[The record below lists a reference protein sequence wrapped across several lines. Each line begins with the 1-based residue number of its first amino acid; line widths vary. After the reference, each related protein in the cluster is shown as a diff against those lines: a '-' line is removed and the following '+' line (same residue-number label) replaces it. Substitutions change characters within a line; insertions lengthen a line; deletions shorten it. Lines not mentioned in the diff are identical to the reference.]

1 MGLWQKFKDWW
12 YKYTYFN
19 RAIQNGDLEGFKK
32 LIDRYKLGKRLT
44 ASGRGLYFCQKALE
58 AKKTDIAR
66 YVMNLIS
73 TNKKLK
79 VDDLNEILTH
89 ATYHNNLEIAK
100 DVFAQGPLPL
110 DIDFLKWL
118 IYEAI
123 KHKSSDVALLL
134 LDKSIKIL
142 KAKHIKYLFR
152 QAAYYNDLEVIEDL
166 LKRGA
171 IDLEQ
176 NKHFITWLICQAIK
190 KGNSTMAMLLLKSE
204 VEIPA
209 LNQKDILSYAVM
221 QNDLMAAENILNRQN
236 KILFESE
243 NWILGGLVEHAIIK
257 HQPQMALLILASGA
271 AINPSPNNRS
281 LIGLAYDQ
289 NRFDVMAKIIDQ
301 GVLIK
306 DKSVW
311 SGYIAPDREKI
322 REAIENDNTLNPEKK
337 LEALFKIRKGLI
349 EWHVA
354 ENNLFAEPILRQAL
368 KIADSLKRLQTLIEL
383 KDIKFTAKQRSLY
396 QEELIK
402 AAQESDN
409 NADKWHQLFELNR
422 STILDNTSEV
432 KKLLYQMTMKHR
444 WTKKE
449 LSGFLQKLSEIYI
462 EGDEQMENIEIFIE
476 ERLSVSQKK
485 AKKLS

>member
-19 RAIQNGDLEGFKK
+19 NAIQNGDLEGFKK
-32 LIDRYKLGKRLT
+32 LIDHYKLGQGLT
-44 ASGRGLYFCQKALE
+44 ASRRGLYFCQKALE

-66 YVMNLIS
+66 YVMNLAG

-100 DVFAQGPLPL
+100 DVFTQGPFPS
-110 DIDFLKWL
+110 DIDFFKWL

-142 KAKHIKYLFR
+142 KAKHIKYLVR
-152 QAAYYNDLEVIEDL
+152 KAAYYNDLEVIEDL

-209 LNQKDILSYAVM
+209 QNQKDILSYAVM
-221 QNDLMAAENILNRQN
+221 KNDLMAAENILNRQN
-236 KILFESE
+236 KILFETE
-243 NWILGGLVEHAIIK
+243 NWVLGGLVEYAIIN
-257 HQPQMALLILASGA
+257 HHPQMALLILVSGA

-289 NRFDVMAKIIDQ
+289 KRFDVMAKIIDKD
-301 GVLIK
+301 VLIH

-311 SGYIAPDREKI
+311 NSYVAPDREKV
-322 REAIENDNTLNPEKK
+322 REAIENDNTLNPKQK
-337 LEALFKIRKGLI
+337 VEALFKIRKGLM
-349 EWHVA
+349 EWHIA
-354 ENNLFAEPILRQAL
+354 ENKLFAEPILRQAL

-383 KDIKFTAKQRSLY
+383 KEIKFNAKQRELY
-396 QEELIK
+396 QDGLIK
-402 AAQESDN
+402 AVHGGDDK
-409 NADKWHQLFELNR
+409 ADKWHQLFELSR
-422 STILDNTSEV
+422 SAILDNSDEV
-432 KKLLYQMTMKHR
+432 QKLLHVLTIKHK

-449 LSGFLQKLSEIYI
+449 LSGFLQKLSEIHI
-462 EGDEQMENIEIFIE
+462 EGDEQMENIESFIE
-476 ERLSVSQKK
+476 EAISVPKK
-485 AKKLS
+485 GAKK